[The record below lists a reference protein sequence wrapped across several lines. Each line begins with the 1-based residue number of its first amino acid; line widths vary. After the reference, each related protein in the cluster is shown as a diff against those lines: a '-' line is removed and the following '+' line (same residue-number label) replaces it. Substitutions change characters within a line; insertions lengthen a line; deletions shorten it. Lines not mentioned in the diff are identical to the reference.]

1 MEEYLPSTHIA
12 YNTSNL
18 FCCVMSSASTAHN
31 LPSSQW
37 MAPLLTEPKGTDQKQ
52 LRRRKQKRKSLTG
65 HGCWWYSTMETPAI
79 WPMVVDLW
87 RDLFTVFQ
95 YETPPIWPY
104 LLGETKR
111 LPVEAPNAALGVSH
125 AISSKVGYRSPSSSM
140 SHGISWGQRPSNDS
154 TCNIY
159 QIFNKTV
166 WTSGMRCQPK
176 LTTCWHLIMIWS

>member
-1 MEEYLPSTHIA
+1 MDGSIA
-12 YNTSNL
+12 DTTERNGPKAAAVAETKTKIPHRPWLLMVFHYGNTSNL
-18 FCCVMSSASTAHN
+18 T
-31 LPSSQW
+31 
-37 MAPLLTEPKGTDQKQ
+37 
-52 LRRRKQKRKSLTG
+52 
-65 HGCWWYSTMETPAI
+65 HGCWSFKRSIHSFST
-79 WPMVVDLW
+79 
-87 RDLFTVFQ
+87 

-154 TCNIY
+154 TCSIY

-166 WTSGMRCQPK
+166 RTSGMRCQPK